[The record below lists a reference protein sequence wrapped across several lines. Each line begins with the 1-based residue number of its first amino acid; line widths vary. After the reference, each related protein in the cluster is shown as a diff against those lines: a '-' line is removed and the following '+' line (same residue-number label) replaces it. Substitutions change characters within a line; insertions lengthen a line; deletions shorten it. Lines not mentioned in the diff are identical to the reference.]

1 MQTNARNQDE
11 GDADEPL
18 PRDYERSRRPF
29 GIYAVNHKYVVAKVE
44 RNHIYER
51 KSPERV
57 Y

>member
-18 PRDYERSRRPF
+18 PRDYERSIRPF

-44 RNHIYER
+44 HNHIYER